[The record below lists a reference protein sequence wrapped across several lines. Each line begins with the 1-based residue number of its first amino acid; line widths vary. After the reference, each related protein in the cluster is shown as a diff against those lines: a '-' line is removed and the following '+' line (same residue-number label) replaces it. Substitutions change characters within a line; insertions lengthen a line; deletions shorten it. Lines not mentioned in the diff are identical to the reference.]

1 MELIKQKH
9 FWIQKFLIVL
19 KIKMNKVDLQELIK
33 TGKITSK
40 TLERV
45 SIAKNYIEKKYEMK
59 KK

>member
-1 MELIKQKH
+1 
-9 FWIQKFLIVL
+9 
-19 KIKMNKVDLQELIK
+19 MNKVDLQELIK